1 MLMHEAMVA
10 QSLLAT
16 ISQEAAK
23 YDAKPVR
30 ARISCGKLSAV
41 NDEALCFAF
50 DALAKDTPCEGMKL
64 TIEHKP
70 LQARCRTC
78 SEVFDVE
85 FAEPKCS
92 KCGSEN
98 FDLLPDAALVLEE
111 IEFQTD

>member
-1 MLMHEAMVA
+1 MHEAMVA

-23 YDAKPVR
+23 HNAKPVG

-41 NDEALCFAF
+41 NDEALGFAF

-64 TIEHKP
+64 TIEQKP
-70 LQARCRTC
+70 LQARCRNC

-85 FAEPKCS
+85 LAEPKCS
-92 KCGSEN
+92 KCGSED